1 MIQAVPASPAGLRE
15 AGFPWMT
22 VLLCLACLLCSLLY
36 ALLEPQQQRV
46 VVEAVGANPAR
57 LSELLSGNAHSGW
70 GVLFLSLFFHSSWL
84 HLVGNLVYLWVFGL
98 PVEGRTGPLGLAGVF
113 FGGGALA
120 HLMLG
125 MQLPGFDGFVI
136 GASGAVSAVVG
147 ACAGLYPT
155 RRIGLFLPLGLVV
168 ESVQLPTLLVVGSWF
183 LLQLL
188 YALVG
193 PTFGAMAWWTH
204 LAGFALGLVFAL
216 LARAIAVATSGRR
229 RSSGSKG

>member
-1 MIQAVPASPAGLRE
+1 MSPAVAAPSAGLRE
-15 AGFPWMT
+15 SRFPWMT
-22 VLLCLACLLCSLLY
+22 LLLCLACLVCSVLY
-36 ALLEPQQQRV
+36 ALLEPHQQRV

-57 LSELLSGNAHSGW
+57 LSDLLAGNAESGW
-70 GVLFLSLFFHSSWL
+70 SVLFLSLFFHSSWL

-120 HLMLG
+120 HLVLG
-125 MQLPGFDGFVI
+125 VQLPGFDGFVI

-168 ESVQLPTLLVVGSWF
+168 EPVQVPTLLVVGSWF

-188 YALVG
+188 YAWVG

-204 LAGFALGLVFAL
+204 LAGFVLGLVFAL
-216 LARAIAVATSGRR
+216 LARAVAVATAGRR
-229 RSSGSKG
+229 RSWASRD

>member
-1 MIQAVPASPAGLRE
+1 MSSTATAPTAGLRE
-15 AGFPWMT
+15 SRFPWMT
-22 VLLCLACLLCSLLY
+22 LLLCLGCLVCSLLY
-36 ALLEPQQQRV
+36 ALLEPHQQRV

-57 LSELLSGNAHSGW
+57 LAELLAGEAESGW

-84 HLVGNLVYLWVFGL
+84 HLAGNLVYLGVFGL
-98 PVEGRTGPLGLAGVF
+98 PVEGRIGPLALAGVF

-120 HLMLG
+120 HLALG
-125 MQLPGFDGFVI
+125 LQVPGFDGFVI

-147 ACAGLYPT
+147 ACAGLYPL

-188 YALVG
+188 YALVD

-204 LAGFALGLVFAL
+204 LAGFVLGLVFAL
-216 LARAIAVATSGRR
+216 VARAAAAATAGRR
-229 RSSGSKG
+229 RSWDSRD

>member
-1 MIQAVPASPAGLRE
+1 MNAASMAPAAGLGE
-15 AGFPWMT
+15 ARFPWMT
-22 VLLCLACLLCSLLY
+22 LLLCLGCLVCSVLY
-36 ALLEPQQQRV
+36 AVLEPHQQRV
-46 VVEAVGANPAR
+46 VIEAVGANPAH
-57 LSELLSGNAHSGW
+57 LAKLLDGTAGSGW
-70 GVLFLSLFFHSSWL
+70 SVLFLSLFFHSSWL

-98 PVEGRTGPLGLAGVF
+98 PVEGRTGFLGLALVF

-125 MQLPGFDGFVI
+125 LRLPEFDGYVV

-188 YALVG
+188 YVQVG

-204 LAGFALGLVFAL
+204 LAGFVLGLVFAL
-216 LARAIAVATSGRR
+216 LARAVAAATAGRR
-229 RSSGSKG
+229 RSWASRD

>member
-1 MIQAVPASPAGLRE
+1 MRPDAVRPAGLRE
-15 AGFPWMT
+15 SRFPWMT
-22 VLLCLACLLCSLLY
+22 VLLCLACLACSVLY
-36 ALLEPQQQRV
+36 ALLEPFQQRV
-46 VVEAVGANPAR
+46 VIEAVGANPTRMAEW
-57 LSELLSGNAHSGW
+57 LAGTGGSGW
-70 GVLFLSLFFHSSWL
+70 GVVFFSLFFHSSWL

-98 PVEGRTGPLGLAGVF
+98 PVEGRTGPLALAAVF

-120 HLMLG
+120 HLMLALQ
-125 MQLPGFDGFVI
+125 MPGFDGFVI

-188 YALVG
+188 YAGVG

-204 LAGFALGLVFAL
+204 LAGFVLGLVFAL
-216 LARAIAVATSGRR
+216 LARALAAATQGRR
-229 RSSGSKG
+229 RSWASQD

>member
-1 MIQAVPASPAGLRE
+1 MKPLTAAPFGGPGETR
-15 AGFPWMT
+15 FPWMT
-22 VLLCLACLLCSLLY
+22 LLLCLACLVCSILY
-36 ALLEPQQQRV
+36 AALEPFQQRV

-57 LSELLSGNAHSGW
+57 LAELLGGTASSSW
-70 GVLFLSLFFHSSWL
+70 SVLFLSLFFHSSWL
-84 HLVGNLVYLWVFGL
+84 HLAGNLVYLWVFGL
-98 PVEGRTGPLGLAGVF
+98 PVEGRTGPLALALVF

-125 MQLPGFDGFVI
+125 LRLPGFDGFVI

-147 ACAGLYPT
+147 ACAGLYPA

-193 PTFGAMAWWTH
+193 PTLGAMAFWTH

-216 LARAIAVATSGRR
+216 LARALAVATAGRR
-229 RSSGSKG
+229 RSWASQD

>member
-1 MIQAVPASPAGLRE
+1 
-15 AGFPWMT
+15 MT
-22 VLLCLACLLCSLLY
+22 LLLCLACLACGVFY
-36 ALLEPQQQRV
+36 ALLDPLQQRV

-57 LSELLSGNAHSGW
+57 LSELLAGRAESGW
-70 GVLFLSLFFHSSWL
+70 SVLFLSLFFHSSWL

-120 HLMLG
+120 HLALG

-168 ESVQLPTLLVVGSWF
+168 ESVQVPTLLVVGSWF

-204 LAGFALGLVFAL
+204 LAGFVLGLVFAL
-216 LARAIAVATSGRR
+216 LARAIAVATAGRR
-229 RSSGSKG
+229 RSRTSSY